1 MQEKFLVYNQNTV
14 NYSHEIHC
22 HEGKSPSTL
31 NNVSTKACRS
41 ISASES
47 DTYRKLGSPSITVSF
62 VSFLQHRHN
71 YRKYMKDDEE
81 IKKGFQNWTVTEIW
95 GQGRMEFRFNSLSPS
110 DLGESLHFLGDS
122 NCHFHPTAVTRN
134 SSWGTPA
141 TASTPRFRT
150 SLEHRFNSSCIIR
163 LKRPSTPPALYIS
176 ISTRTRVMDLDENRA
191 LPERHYQAGYYAA
204 KKRKTQHLAHKYADT
219 QWIGGSTESYLPFP
233 FPNRQSLMGVP
244 GMGYRGEEK
253 KRGGKWLPLAAA
265 RLSDGEVVN
274 HGGWGNTGSLLDR
287 KSVV

>member
-163 LKRPSTPPALYIS
+163 LKGQAL
-176 ISTRTRVMDLDENRA
+176 L
-191 LPERHYQAGYYAA
+191 LPC
-204 KKRKTQHLAHKYADT
+204 T
-219 QWIGGSTESYLPFP
+219 SPFP
-233 FPNRQSLMGVP
+233 HEREWWIWTKTEHYPSATTKLVIMQQRRGKPNTWRTNMHTPS
-244 GMGYRGEEK
+244 E
-253 KRGGKWLPLAAA
+253 
-265 RLSDGEVVN
+265 
-274 HGGWGNTGSLLDR
+274 
-287 KSVV
+287 